1 MTSSH
6 SPKYKLKKKKVQNNM
21 AKFYKVSKAFQATV
35 SKEDKTPVTDE
46 HGNVKFMFQVE
57 GQGKEGWMS
66 IQRKPGGTLEA
77 GDYVYGI
84 VDEWDNGK
92 AKFVRQQVPD
102 GVEYPADAPKR
113 ESTPAPAAA
122 PAEDFTANVS
132 TELVHDK
139 LDYIIGL
146 VEAIADKVGA
156 EDPTPSTTAPG
167 NNDLDDLDI

>member
-1 MTSSH
+1 
-6 SPKYKLKKKKVQNNM
+6 M

-35 SKEDKTPVTDE
+35 SREDKTPVVDD

-57 GQGKEGWMS
+57 NQGKEGWMS
-66 IQRKPGGTLEA
+66 LQRKPGGTLEP

-113 ESTPAPAAA
+113 PATPSQPSGG
-122 PAEDFTANVS
+122 EDFTSNLS
-132 TELVHDK
+132 TELAHDK
-139 LDYIIGL
+139 LDYIIGML
-146 VEAIADKVGA
+146 EAVSEKLGA
-156 EDPTPSTTAPG
+156 EAHHPMAPG
-167 NNDLDDLDI
+167 TGSPDLDDLDI